1 MLVKRLLRIVLLLLS
16 ALYIALVLFAVF
28 LSDSMIFLP
37 HPSSYRDSPEVL
49 KIATA
54 NGNKISAVYLP
65 NPTAKF
71 TLLVSHGNA
80 EDLGDDRYWLEE
92 LRRAGFSV
100 FAYDYE
106 GYGTS
111 QGKPTEKAVYQDEAA
126 AYDYLA
132 IDLKTPPDRIVIFG
146 RSVGAGPATYI
157 AARRPA
163 AGLILQSPFVS
174 AFRVLTRIPL
184 LPFDKFPNYK
194 SIRHVHCPVLIMH
207 SHGDTVIAAWHGQ
220 KVFDL
225 ANEPKQFF
233 WAQNADHND
242 MEMAAGYTEAL
253 QSFSAALQS
262 KFSTAEK
269 GR

>member
-1 MLVKRLLRIVLLLLS
+1 MLLLLI
-16 ALYIALVLFAVF
+16 ALYLSLALFAVF
-28 LSDSMIFLP
+28 FSEKMIFLP
-37 HPSSYRDSPEVL
+37 HPSSYRDSSEVL
-49 KIATA
+49 KIAAA

-65 NPTAKF
+65 NPEARF

-100 FAYDYE
+100 LAYDYE

-111 QGKPTEKAVYQDEAA
+111 EGKATEKAVYQDEAA

-132 IDLKTPPDRIVIFG
+132 IDLHTPPDRIVIFG
-146 RSVGAGPATYI
+146 RSVGTGPATYI

-163 AGLILQSPFVS
+163 AGLVLQSPFVS
-174 AFRVLTRIPL
+174 AFRVLTRVPL

-194 SIRHVHCPVLIMH
+194 NLPHVHCPVLILH
-207 SHGDTVIAAWHGQ
+207 SRADSVIPFWHGQ
-220 KVFDL
+220 KLFEL
-225 ANEPKQFF
+225 AHEPKQFF
-233 WAQNADHND
+233 WAKNAGHND
-242 MEMAAGYTEAL
+242 MENAEGYLEAL
-253 QSFSAALQS
+253 Q
-262 KFSTAEK
+262 KFSRSLEGRVHAAEQ